1 MNPRSVLILEDE
13 AIIAMDMEM
22 MLEDN
27 GFFVLGPCNS
37 VEAARAAVASR
48 RPDVAILDVNLG
60 RGKTSFD
67 FAEEIH
73 ALGVPF
79 VFLSGYSESSFEAPE
94 TLKTALRLAKPVL
107 ESDLLS
113 AVNQLAFRPG

>member
-1 MNPRSVLILEDE
+1 MNQKNILILEDE

-22 MLEDN
+22 MLEDS
-27 GFFVLGPCNS
+27 GFSVLGPCSS
-37 VEAARAAVASR
+37 VEAAREAMASR

-60 RGKTSFD
+60 RGKTSFA

-79 VFLSGYSESSFEAPE
+79 VFLSGYSENSVQAPE
-94 TLKTALRLAKPVL
+94 VLKSALRLAKPVQ
-107 ESDLLS
+107 ETDLLS
-113 AVNQLAFRPG
+113 AVNQLMSGLR